1 MQRLYRDM
9 KHVVVVAVLILVVVD
24 PPAALAAK
32 HVVGG
37 SQGWDTSADLS
48 SWASGQTFEVGDQ
61 LVFRY
66 TPGFHSVVELPSQ
79 KEYEKCEMS
88 GALDSM
94 NGGTS
99 VVKLDKPG
107 TRYFTCGTLGHC
119 DQGMKVKIK
128 VVASNDSASSK
139 SPSTASVASSTPAS
153 ASTSS
158 ASVNCVRASSVSIA
172 LFLAIGWFGMV

>member
-1 MQRLYRDM
+1 M
-9 KHVVVVAVLILVVVD
+9 KLVVALVAVLLVFVD
-24 PPAALAAK
+24 PQVALAAQ

-37 SQGWDTSADLS
+37 SQGWDTSADLG
-48 SWASGQTFEVGDQ
+48 SWASGQTFKVGDR
-61 LVFRY
+61 LVFKY
-66 TPGFHSVVELPSQ
+66 TAGFHSVVELPSE
-79 KEYEKCEMS
+79 KGYEKCDMS

-128 VVASNDSASSK
+128 VVSADESASPK
-139 SPSTASVASSTPAS
+139 SPSTDSVASSTPAS
-153 ASTSS
+153 GSTSTSS
-158 ASVNCVRASSVSIA
+158 ATVACARAASSVLVPLIM
-172 LFLAIGWFGMV
+172 AIGWFPMV